1 MRTGDL
7 IGTGT
12 LSGTT
17 DEELGCLL
25 EATRYGAKPYQAVSE
40 SSSGPAIVRTFLQ
53 DGDEVEFRAQ
63 ADDGSGLGR
72 VGFGT
77 CDGKVFAFG
86 DPVRAVLTVF
96 GLNSTPSAV
105 CEYRGMMYTLWRWP
119 ELQTFRNV
127 F

>member
-1 MRTGDL
+1 MRPGDL

-25 EATRYGAKPYQAVSE
+25 EATRYGAKPYRAQLE
-40 SSSGPAIVRTFLQ
+40 SSSEEAIARVFLQ

-72 VGFGT
+72 VGFGI
-77 CDGKVFAFG
+77 CSGIILPCV
-86 DPVRAVLTVF
+86 
-96 GLNSTPSAV
+96 S
-105 CEYRGMMYTLWRWP
+105 E
-119 ELQTFRNV
+119 
-127 F
+127 